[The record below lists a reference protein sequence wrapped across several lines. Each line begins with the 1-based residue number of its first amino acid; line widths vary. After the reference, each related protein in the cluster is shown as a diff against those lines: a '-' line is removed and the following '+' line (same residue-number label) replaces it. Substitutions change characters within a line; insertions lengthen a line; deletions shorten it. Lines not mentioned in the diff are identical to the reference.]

1 MKTFDAAIAG
11 GGLIGG
17 AIALELSR
25 AGLRVALTDARDPGQ
40 EASWASAGILSPA
53 PENSAMIAMVLL
65 GRASM
70 ALYPDFA
77 ASVEEISGLP
87 TGYRAKGTLEVL
99 LSRHAKAELNTIIA
113 LHHGL
118 GLKAEAI
125 SAEQAR
131 ELEPSISEEVEAA
144 VLRPDEASIDNRLL
158 TAALLEAAKRSGA
171 QILPGSPVRSVWTE
185 GSCCRGLILANGE
198 RIAARHTVVA
208 AGCFSSQIAGV
219 KEYAPVRPAKGQMVS
234 LREEAVRIERVLW
247 SERIYLVPR
256 SDGRIL
262 AGATVEH
269 VGYDK
274 TVTAAGILANLAAAI
289 ELVPALAAARVEETW
304 AGLRPDT
311 PDHLPIIGPTDRDG
325 LLIATGHFRSGVL
338 LTPVTAKLIG
348 DYVAGITPTLD
359 CERFSPMRF
368 PSAASQI
375 QAPGRRS

>member
-53 PENSAMIAMVLL
+53 PENSAMIAMVQL

-208 AGCFSSQIAGV
+208 A
-219 KEYAPVRPAKGQMVS
+219 
-234 LREEAVRIERVLW
+234 
-247 SERIYLVPR
+247 
-256 SDGRIL
+256 
-262 AGATVEH
+262 
-269 VGYDK
+269 
-274 TVTAAGILANLAAAI
+274 
-289 ELVPALAAARVEETW
+289 
-304 AGLRPDT
+304 
-311 PDHLPIIGPTDRDG
+311 
-325 LLIATGHFRSGVL
+325 
-338 LTPVTAKLIG
+338 
-348 DYVAGITPTLD
+348 
-359 CERFSPMRF
+359 
-368 PSAASQI
+368 
-375 QAPGRRS
+375 